1 MTARTQTAPDAP
13 QGDDA
18 TATPS
23 PPSGTPKAPRK
34 GKPASGKARPRGK
47 SATPAK
53 PAKAAHRRIG
63 PAAREEAY
71 RMIAEGIPMRA
82 VARELR
88 VNHETVTAWRDSSEG
103 KERLDALRA
112 KRDQELGA
120 IQRKARLQLEALI
133 PRAVQRLGDALE
145 SANLNVVVRASAQIL
160 DRAGMP
166 RTERVEAVGDGEI
179 DLSELTAEELDQLRA
194 LHEKASRRG
203 PLA

>member
-1 MTARTQTAPDAP
+1 MTARTQTAPDAQ

-23 PPSGTPKAPRK
+23 PPSGTPKARR
-34 GKPASGKARPRGK
+34 KARPAPGK
-47 SATPAK
+47 GARKAKPGTPAK
-53 PAKAAHRRIG
+53 QGKAGRRRIG
-63 PAAREEAY
+63 PEAREEAY
-71 RMIAEGIPMRA
+71 RLISEGVPMRA

-88 VNHETVTAWRDSSEG
+88 VHIDTVIAWRDSSEG